1 LAVPKRAL
9 EATRTPT
16 STRETMRQITLF
28 KSNPRRV
35 AVRKARGKARRKG
48 KWVARDLRTKRI
60 VARGRRSSVASYGY
74 NLYPKV
80 AKPRFG
86 KRKAVRSNPTPAKKR
101 KGAKRVRKAS
111 AKGLGAIRS
120 QIKALKRGQAQTR
133 RELIVV
139 ARGLT
144 KLAKVVRRPSRKLLG
159 R

>member
-1 LAVPKRAL
+1 
-9 EATRTPT
+9 
-16 STRETMRQITLF
+16 MRQITLF

-48 KWVARDLRTKRI
+48 KWVAKDLRTKRI

-80 AKPRFG
+80 ARPRFG
-86 KRKAVRSNPTPAKKR
+86 KRKAVRANPTPAKKR
-101 KGAKRVRKAS
+101 RGAKKVRRAS
-111 AKGLGAIRS
+111 AGLGAIKS
-120 QIKALKRGQAQTR
+120 QIKALKKGQAQTR

-144 KLAKVVRRPSRKLLG
+144 QLAKVVRRPSRKLLG